1 MATVGPSWPRAGGR
15 AGGHVPQT
23 LASRGAAGL
32 ALGWWPLQE
41 MPQVAFSTATSPVVT
56 SWASMVSCVPHRSP
70 YSPRLALCFRNPAQP
85 WLWGPQCPIF
95 LLNHWGTL
103 GAVEEW
109 LELEDIKTL
118 LVPAVVDTEPVAQV
132 GAGPH

>member
-1 MATVGPSWPRAGGR
+1 M
-15 AGGHVPQT
+15 
-23 LASRGAAGL
+23 
-32 ALGWWPLQE
+32 LQE
-41 MPQVAFSTATSPVVT
+41 PCPAVA
-56 SWASMVSCVPHRSP
+56 
-70 YSPRLALCFRNPAQP
+70 
-85 WLWGPQCPIF
+85 
-95 LLNHWGTL
+95 L